1 MKSARQLHFLHAE
14 VSESDFQVVYCA
26 ANTGVPEDFHRLKGG
41 HTDMNILPAIEE
53 SNELQRLSGGLTEI
67 PADQP
72 ARRLSLPL
80 TQTLIGDR
88 RVVLG
93 VLQKKK
99 ITVSSNQ

>member
-1 MKSARQLHFLHAE
+1 
-14 VSESDFQVVYCA
+14 
-26 ANTGVPEDFHRLKGG
+26 
-41 HTDMNILPAIEE
+41 MNIYPSIEE
-53 SNELQRLSGGLTEI
+53 SSELQHLSGGLTEI

-93 VLQKKK
+93 VLQKRR
-99 ITVSSNQ
+99 SP